1 MTPQPADLS
10 TPLAWALRY
19 AEIGWHVLPLEP
31 RGKQPLGKLVPRGL
45 HDATTDVDLVRR
57 WWTAAPAANI
67 GIALAQSGLVAV
79 DVDPRNGGAETF
91 EALQVAHG
99 SLRSEVMAFTGGGG
113 EHHVFQLP
121 HGAQVSLPGTLGAGI
136 DLKCNGYIVVEPSV
150 HPSGTAYG
158 WEVSSNP
165 LDGVVPSPL
174 PDWLRSLRV
183 HVEAPAPAPG
193 DKPVD
198 PRQARDVREALYV
211 LDADDYHQW
220 VQAGMALQATGW
232 GQAAYAMWCAWAQQ
246 SQKFDATDS
255 RKKWD
260 SFRAPDQRGG
270 GLSLAWIFGEA
281 QRRGWQNP
289 ARRLHEA
296 EPPEFIDEPPVDAV
310 PPEWLDDVPPEG
322 DAKPKR
328 SESIPMLSLA
338 QLREKAQSITWLVKG
353 AIPMDSVGV
362 MFGASGTF
370 KSFLSLDLAL
380 HVAHGMHWIGRKT
393 RKGPVVFIAAEGG
406 AGLWRRIEAWHR
418 ERGIDWAEAEVYVV
432 PMAVDLSTDCA
443 CVIEAA
449 ASVGVVPALVV
460 VDTMSQTF
468 SGEENSATDVASYL
482 RELGLWFKASWMC
495 AVLVIHHSGHVAT
508 ERPRGSSTIRSNVD
522 FMFGCFR
529 EEKEMLATLCNEKQ
543 KDGELIPDQTFALTV
558 FELGRDE
565 DDDAVTGLVA
575 RAVMS
580 ADEKAELVQR
590 EAVKGRSG
598 RNAQLLELAQNGMRF
613 DDLRR
618 AFYDACDAPN
628 TDGRRQAF
636 SRAMKWAKSAGLIEV
651 VEGFVL
657 LSKQAQRDIEA

>member
-1 MTPQPADLS
+1 MPQPADLS

-121 HGAQVSLPGTLGAGI
+121 HGAQLSLPGTLGAGI

-322 DAKPKR
+322 ETRDLGSRIGAGLVMTVEDLDAKAGA
-328 SESIPMLSLA
+328 L
-338 QLREKAQSITWLVKG
+338 TWAVKHLVPERG
-353 AIPMDSVGV
+353 MGV
-362 MFGASGTF
+362 IFGASGTF
-370 KSFLSLDLAL
+370 KSFLALDYAL
-380 HVAHGMHWIGRKT
+380 HRAYGMRWLGRKT
-393 RKGPVVFIAAEGG
+393 KQAVPVYLAAEGG
-406 AGLWRRIEAWHR
+406 AGLIRRIKAWHMD
-418 ERGIDWAEAEVYVV
+418 RGMAWQDCPMRVV
-432 PMAVDLSTDCA
+432 TVPLTLRTQASALRVAIEQTGVEPGDL
-443 CVIEAA
+443 VI
-449 ASVGVVPALVV
+449 
-460 VDTMSQTF
+460 DTMSQTF
-468 SGEENSATDVASYL
+468 TGNENSNDEVAEFLRTLGTDL
-482 RELGLWFKASWMC
+482 RDGLGC
-495 AVLVIHHSGHVAT
+495 TVEVVHHTGHIAT
-508 ERPRGSSTIRSNVD
+508 ERPRGASAIIANID
-522 FMFGCFR
+522 FAFGVFR
-529 EEKEMLATLCNEKQ
+529 DEKEMIATMEFVKV
-543 KDGELIPDQTFALTV
+543 K
-558 FELGRDE
+558 DE
-565 DDDAVTGLVA
+565 DRPQPVSFDLRRIEIGHDEDGDPITSLAASQLSENGLSEA
-575 RAVMS
+575 M
-580 ADEKAELVQR
+580 KR
-590 EAVKGRSG
+590 EALQGRGG
-598 RNAQLLELAQNGMRF
+598 RNRLFIRLAQNGMAEKE
-613 DDLRR
+613 LRKVFGDEVDIPDPE
-618 AFYDACDAPN
+618 A
-628 TDGRRQAF
+628 RRKAYYR
-636 SRAMKWAKSAGLIEV
+636 SREWAIEAGFIEV
-651 VEGFVL
+651 ANGHVIVL
-657 LSKQAQRDIEA
+657 KEWE